1 MAMNRNPDKDIT
13 QSDKVLDLHKDL
25 PPGKGNEN
33 NSAEGICK
41 SEHGP
46 ISYSE
51 DQSRSHDGF
60 PGLSGSSQK
69 RGPRSEPASDFGAQ
83 GLANRK
89 VLDIRSNGNERLG
102 NSTTLI
108 SESGNRPAE
117 SDTNESASIHARD
130 QLRGSRNLS
139 FLESGSTSA
148 TSSRV
153 NHEARQMPKSSVS
166 MSNEMTDGRNE
177 PLGPPL
183 EDPASHP
190 APHAVE
196 PDQASELETM
206 KCCSTTSASVSKS
219 LTVSRDGNE
228 DTSFRGANAVPLHA
242 EDVRSTV
249 TTPQPAIPMIPGLNK
264 QASSRLFPRKR
275 QQEQTPEKPSEPS
288 HAPQNNLSSS
298 AKATSHFFEPHS
310 ITPFTPTSNKEIQHL
325 KSFSADA
332 PVIYQ
337 SPTSSSPA
345 TLISP
350 YRKDH
355 ARSVSHGYFNFYPSY
370 GSVMPET
377 PRRPS
382 SAQHARQTSMETPF
396 TPIQLRNLGHP
407 GAPLQ
412 PSLGHHYPGPHQH
425 TPEGQG
431 QYFVIQESM
440 PPFMPPLRPPFM
452 LPFMPPSM
460 PAHFSG
466 SFSPNIPP
474 FSYSVD
480 YSNNDA
486 IDQNAQV
493 YKQGEQNAEYSQSN
507 HFDSYA
513 SSQAANAAPN
523 AADLHQNGNMYTQ
536 DTNGFGPRFYSNHTD
551 PAHQVRLCP
560 VRMGHARLIKT
571 QLNQNLYSPLEPH
584 REPSKPNQ
592 RTAKDLFIPEDLRL
606 KLHARTEA
614 TLRVFAGRLL

>member
-1 MAMNRNPDKDIT
+1 MAMNRNPDKDIA
-13 QSDKVLDLHKDL
+13 QSDKVLDFQKDL
-25 PPGKGNEN
+25 SPGKGNEN
-33 NSAEGICK
+33 NSPEDTCK

-46 ISYSE
+46 ILNSE

-69 RGPRSEPASDFGAQ
+69 RGPRSGPASDFSAQ

-89 VLDIRSNGNERLG
+89 ALDIHSNGNERLG
-102 NSTTLI
+102 
-108 SESGNRPAE
+108 SGNRPAE
-117 SDTNESASIHARD
+117 S
-130 QLRGSRNLS
+130 
-139 FLESGSTSA
+139 
-148 TSSRV
+148 
-153 NHEARQMPKSSVS
+153 P
-166 MSNEMTDGRNE
+166 
-177 PLGPPL
+177 
-183 EDPASHP
+183 
-190 APHAVE
+190 
-196 PDQASELETM
+196 
-206 KCCSTTSASVSKS
+206 
-219 LTVSRDGNE
+219 
-228 DTSFRGANAVPLHA
+228 FRGANAVPLHA
-242 EDVRSTV
+242 EDVRGTV
-249 TTPQPAIPMIPGLNK
+249 TTPQNPGQKKRPRVQRKSMIPGLNK
-264 QASSRLFPRKR
+264 QASSSLSPPKR
-275 QQEQTPEKPSEPS
+275 QQTPEKPSEPS
-288 HAPQNNLSSS
+288 HAPQHNVSSS
-298 AKATSHFFEPHS
+298 AKATSHLFEPHS
-310 ITPFTPTSNKEIQHL
+310 ITPITPTRNKKIQHL
-325 KSFSADA
+325 KSLSADA
-332 PVIYQ
+332 PVFCP

-355 ARSVSHGYFNFYPSY
+355 ERSVSHGSFDYFPSY

-377 PRRPS
+377 PYRQS
-382 SAQHARQTSMETPF
+382 GAQHARQTSMETPF
-396 TPIQLRNLGHP
+396 TPIELRNLGHP

-431 QYFVIQESM
+431 QYFDNQGSM
-440 PPFMPPLRPPFM
+440 PPFMPPSM
-452 LPFMPPSM
+452 SPFMPS
-460 PAHFSG
+460 HFSG

-474 FSYSVD
+474 FPYSVD

-560 VRMGHARLIKT
+560 VRMGHARLMKT